1 MKTRSRRPDPAIIVE
16 AVIKSLVNER
26 ANLKVVTLDEFK
38 ERMKK
43 TIRSMVDE
51 LKATAV

>member
-1 MKTRSRRPDPAIIVE
+1 MKTRNRRPDPAIVVE
-16 AVIKSLVNER
+16 AVVKSLVTER
-26 ANLKVVTLDEFK
+26 ANLKFITLDEFK
-38 ERMKK
+38 ERMKQ